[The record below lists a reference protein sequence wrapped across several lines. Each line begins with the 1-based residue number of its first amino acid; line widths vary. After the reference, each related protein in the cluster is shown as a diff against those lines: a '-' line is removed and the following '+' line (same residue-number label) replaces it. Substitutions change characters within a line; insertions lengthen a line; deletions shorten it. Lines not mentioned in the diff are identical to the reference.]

1 MFFYYLLQ
9 KNLENPE
16 KQVIFSV
23 SARMAESADA
33 TDLKSVIHWV
43 YGFKS
48 RSGYHLLF
56 FRGERKV
63 KQKKAVS
70 LVFFKKESKIKKN
83 IP

>member
-1 MFFYYLLQ
+1 M
-9 KNLENPE
+9 
-16 KQVIFSV
+16 S

-83 IP
+83 IPYILLLALSAAYTHNS

>member
-1 MFFYYLLQ
+1 M
-9 KNLENPE
+9 
-16 KQVIFSV
+16 S

-70 LVFFKKESKIKKN
+70 FTFFKRK
-83 IP
+83 